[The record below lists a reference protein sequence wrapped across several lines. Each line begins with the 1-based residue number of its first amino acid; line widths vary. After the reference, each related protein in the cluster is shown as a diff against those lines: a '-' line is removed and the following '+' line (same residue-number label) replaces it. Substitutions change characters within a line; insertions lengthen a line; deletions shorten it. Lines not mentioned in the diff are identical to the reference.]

1 MKFIGIPYDYI
12 VRIEEEDEGD
22 MLLAT
27 ARKIMEYVDGF
38 YVITIGKY
46 RNAVNFL
53 KKLRNLLS

>member
-1 MKFIGIPYDYI
+1 

-27 ARKIMEYVDGF
+27 AQKIMQYVDGF

-46 RNAVNFL
+46 RDAANFL